1 MTRRSSLF
9 TTVTVAAVLA
19 AGVFVGPASPALAAP
34 SYPSWDDVTSARA
47 NEDQKKAE
55 IDRLTALLQTLK
67 TDADAKGVAALQA
80 GEAYQVA
87 LVAEQAATK
96 ASDDL
101 AAKLATAKQ
110 TADASAKKV
119 GRIVAQLGR
128 TGAGGDLGASLF
140 TGGGTNASD
149 LLSKLGTLNQVGA
162 HSAELLEQAK
172 KDANQVTSLSEQ
184 ATKAAEA
191 LTAAAEKSRAALAA
205 ANAAARASE
214 KALAEQQTHA
224 DELDA
229 QLAYLKGQTENTEKE
244 YQAGVEARAEAA
256 RQAAAAAA
264 AEQARQAAAAQA
276 AAEAARQ
283 RAAQNAQQNT
293 GGSRPSA
300 GGAAPAAPAPAAPG
314 APASAPAPSAPGAP
328 SSAAASAVAFAYAQL
343 GDPYVFAAEGP
354 NAWDC
359 SGLTMI
365 AYRQAGV
372 YIGYHTVGA
381 QYRELSKQGRLASA
395 SNLVPGDLLF
405 YSPGK
410 STNSQGMYHITIY
423 VGGGKMIEAPEP
435 GKRVQ
440 LVPVRTHNLV
450 PYVGRPAG

>member
-1 MTRRSSLF
+1 MTRRSSFF

-34 SYPSWDDVTSARA
+34 SYPSWDDVTAARA
-47 NEDQKKAE
+47 NENQKKVE
-55 IDRLTALLQTLK
+55 IDRLTGLLATLK
-67 TDADAKGVAALQA
+67 SDADAKGVAALQA

-96 ASDDL
+96 TSDDL
-101 AAKLATAKQ
+101 KAKLATAKE

-184 ATKAAEA
+184 AEKAAQA
-191 LTAAAEKSRAALAA
+191 LTVAAEKSKSALAV
-205 ANAAARASE
+205 ANAAAQASE
-214 KALAEQQTHA
+214 KALAEQQSHA

-244 YQAGVEARAEAA
+244 YQASVEARAEAA

-276 AAEAARQ
+276 AAEAARA

-293 GGSRPSA
+293 NGSRPSG
-300 GGAAPAAPAPAAPG
+300 GGAAPAAPAPAVPAAP
-314 APASAPAPSAPGAP
+314 APAPSGSGAP

-395 SNLVPGDLLF
+395 SSLVPGDLLF